1 MKISDIKI
9 LWGRA
14 ANRCAFPNCRI
25 ELTPDGRSVLG
36 EIAHIVAMSTSGPR
50 GNNELSPVDRDD
62 YSNLLLLCP
71 THHALIDSNPEEW
84 TVDKLKL
91 MKIEH
96 EKWVSSQLEQGKI
109 VIKPIDNSSFLD
121 NRRRDW
127 IDFAGQNVW
136 VISSLTPLN
145 ITDDITDPLKPL
157 LLDLINHL
165 ILPRD
170 ITGASTPNHYDTCP
184 NEYGVVNEDL
194 KHVEKAGLGYH
205 VQVGRNGHCEI
216 FFCLEY
222 STRHASESFNE
233 RRNKELLGTRIIRYP
248 DIAAS
253 ILNQF
258 ENLKKIWELTLPLN
272 DMLMTVVITSTAS
285 TRLFSKEGSFEDTLG
300 SLITSSKLEYNS
312 VINKDLEVKSAAE
325 AFIKRFVNYFG
336 LILDDVFDE
345 KGKLVRPRFLHS

>member
-36 EIAHIVAMSTSGPR
+36 EIAHIVAMSPSGPR
-50 GNNELSPVDRDD
+50 GNNELSLADKDD

-71 THHALIDSNPEEW
+71 THHALVDSDPEKW

-91 MKIEH
+91 MKLEH
-96 EKWVSSQLEQGKI
+96 ERWVSSQLEQGRI
-109 VIKPIDNSSFLD
+109 VIKPIDNSPFLD
-121 NRRRDW
+121 NRKREW
-127 IDFAGQNVW
+127 IDFADKYVW

-145 ITDDITDPLKPL
+145 ITDDITDPLEPS
-157 LLDLINHL
+157 LLDLINNL
-165 ILPRD
+165 ILPYD
-170 ITGASTPNHYDTCP
+170 ITGASTPNRYNTCP

-194 KHVEKAGLGYH
+194 KHVEAGLGYRI
-205 VQVGRNGHCEI
+205 QVGRNGHCEI

-222 STRHASESFNE
+222 STRQASESISE
-233 RRNKELLGTRIIRYP
+233 KKNKDLFGARVIRYT
-248 DIAAS
+248 DIAKS

-258 ENLKKIWELTLPLN
+258 ENLKKIWEMTLPLH
-272 DMLMTVVITSTAS
+272 DMLMTVMIANTAS
-285 TRLFSKEGSFEDTLG
+285 TRLFSKEGTLKDTVG
-300 SLITSSKLEYNS
+300 SLIRSNKLEYSS
-312 VINKDLEVKSAAE
+312 VINKDLELKLTAG

-345 KGKLVRPRFLHS
+345 KGDMVRPKFLHS

>member
-36 EIAHIVAMSTSGPR
+36 EIAHIVAMSPSGPR
-50 GNNELSPVDRDD
+50 GNNELSPDDRDD

-71 THHALIDSNPEEW
+71 THHALVDSNPGEW

-91 MKIEH
+91 MKLEH
-96 EKWVSSQLEQGKI
+96 ERWVSSQLEQGRI
-109 VIKPIDNSSFLD
+109 VIKPIDNSPFLD
-121 NRRRDW
+121 NRKREW
-127 IDFAGQNVW
+127 IDFAGKYVW

-145 ITDDITDPLKPL
+145 ITDDIIDPLKPS
-157 LLDLINHL
+157 LLDLINRL
-165 ILPRD
+165 ILPDD
-170 ITGASTPNHYDTCP
+170 ITEASTPNRYNTCP

-194 KHVEKAGLGYH
+194 KHIEAGLGYRI
-205 VQVGRNGHCEI
+205 QVGRNGHCEI

-222 STRHASESFNE
+222 STRQASEYASGK
-233 RRNKELLGTRIIRYP
+233 RNKELLGIRILRYT
-248 DIAAS
+248 DIATS

-272 DMLMTVVITSTAS
+272 DMLMTVVITRTAS
-285 TRLFSKEGSFEDTLG
+285 TRLFSTEGSLKDTLG
-300 SLITSSKLEYNS
+300 SLIRSSKLEYSS
-312 VINKDLEVKSAAE
+312 VINKDLEVKSTAE
-325 AFIKRFVNYFG
+325 AFIKRFVIYFG